1 MPMAAPVLV
10 AAPVV
15 AALPAGATPPV
26 GEAVAAAAYEEA
38 L

>member
-1 MPMAAPVLV
+1 MAAPVLV